1 MSRAPQAPTHSH
13 VLWLLVPLLHLSAR
27 RVFIAAQCAGTE
39 HTPQTELSKL
49 RGVASPLARSQ
60 PGSRS
65 RVLKMGTKRG
75 ITGTVSGRVSMS

>member
-1 MSRAPQAPTHSH
+1 MSRAPQAPGHSH

-27 RVFIAAQCAGTE
+27 RVFIAVQCA
-39 HTPQTELSKL
+39 PQTELSKL